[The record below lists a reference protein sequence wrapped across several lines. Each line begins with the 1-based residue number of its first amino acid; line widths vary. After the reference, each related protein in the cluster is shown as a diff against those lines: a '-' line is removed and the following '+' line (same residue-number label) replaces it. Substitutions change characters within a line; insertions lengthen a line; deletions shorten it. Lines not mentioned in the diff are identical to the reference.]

1 LGANILVIDD
11 DAIVR
16 RTLQEIL
23 ESEGYQVTCAENG
36 RYGLA
41 AFERR
46 RPDLVITDIIM
57 PDQEGIETIVHLRK
71 VWPEGPIIAISG
83 GGRIGNVD
91 FLQMAERIGADAIL
105 AKPFEPEELLSH
117 VARCLAKNG
126 GA

>member
-1 LGANILVIDD
+1 MGASILVIDD

-23 ESEGYQVTCAENG
+23 ESEGHRVSCAENG
-36 RYGLA
+36 RHGLV
-41 AFERR
+41 AFGRQ

-71 VWPEGPIIAISG
+71 IWPKGPIIAISG

-105 AKPFEPEELLSH
+105 AKPFEPEELLAL
-117 VARCLAKNG
+117 VARCLGK
-126 GA
+126 GASG

>member
-1 LGANILVIDD
+1 LAANILVIDD

-23 ESEGYQVTCAENG
+23 ESEGFQVTSAENG
-36 RYGLA
+36 RQGIA
-41 AFERR
+41 AFDRR

-57 PDQEGIETIVHLRK
+57 PDQEGIETIIHLRK
-71 VWPEGPIIAISG
+71 VWPQGPIIAISG

-105 AKPFEPEELLSH
+105 SKPFEPEELLAL
-117 VARCLAKNG
+117 VTRCLDKG
-126 GA
+126 RGE